1 MTTAPLRG
9 DEPTAT
15 CDARPGDRP
24 ARRGRRG
31 EGAPSQGWTAR
42 DADRDRVRE
51 LAARPRSPLAPRQA
65 GLRAAAVLGDCGL
78 RSAELRGLVARDLR
92 RPRANARHLRVLGLG
107 KGGTEREVPIPEATE
122 AALGAWLAVHPPARG
137 RGLRDEQPLFV
148 RFRRFPAPNRPSR
161 CPVRPC
167 TISCARARAPLACRS
182 GSRTHTPRAPLGHVA
197 ARRRR
202 PIHRVCAR
210 LGHADLRT
218 TSRYAADQLDSLDD
232 VADLL
237 DRRYQA
243 SRRAG
248 R

>member
-1 MTTAPLRG
+1 MSVDAGSKMTTAPPRAE
-9 DEPTAT
+9 EPTAT

-107 KGGTEREVPIPEATE
+107 KGGTEREVPIPEATQT
-122 AALGAWLAVHPPARG
+122 ALEAWLSVHRWPRG
-137 RGLRDEQPLFV
+137 RGLRDEHPVFV
-148 RFRRFPAPNRPSR
+148 CLGRFPGAQPPEPFSGQSTSSCAPARWPPACPNGSRHPPPPAPSR
-161 CPVRPC
+161 
-167 TISCARARAPLACRS
+167 AP
-182 GSRTHTPRAPLGHVA
+182 
-197 ARRRR
+197 
-202 PIHRVCAR
+202 
-210 LGHADLRT
+210 
-218 TSRYAADQLDSLDD
+218 
-232 VADLL
+232 
-237 DRRYQA
+237 
-243 SRRAG
+243 
-248 R
+248 